1 MYVCVHRKCILS
13 RIHVKLTSCVY
24 AGMPACTY
32 QYAYYIYIY
41 IILHTYLVVAALDE
55 RPRVLAEVGVRRV
68 DLPAVRLDASGR
80 PLPLRVVLYVHLCAL
95 WCLCICSFVHL
106 DVCAFVHLGVW
117 LMHHTKQ
124 HIHESIRKC
133 EEEARKN
140 GRKKQRKDLYLFGR
154 SMDEWLVGCSEL

>member
-1 MYVCVHRKCILS
+1 MQ
-13 RIHVKLTSCVY
+13 
-24 AGMPACTY
+24 ACQHAHISTHII
-32 QYAYYIYIY
+32 YIYIYTY

-68 DLPAVRLDASGR
+68 DLPAVLPVRLDASGR
-80 PLPLRVVLYVHLCAL
+80 PLLPRVVLYVHLRAL

-124 HIHESIRKC
+124 HIHESIQKC

-140 GRKKQRKDLYLFGR
+140 GGRQKEERRKKDGR
-154 SMDEWLVGCSEL
+154 NNEERRNED